1 MIARLLCR
9 TAASRGAKATAIE
22 LSGKTL
28 RGRNKS
34 WTEID
39 GTFQE
44 MNSGAMQLFEGNQRR
59 REFLNFSVG
68 ENKNAA
74 SKRQKGFPTKEQRE
88 HQKIPMETL

>member
-1 MIARLLCR
+1 
-9 TAASRGAKATAIE
+9 
-22 LSGKTL
+22 
-28 RGRNKS
+28 
-34 WTEID
+34 
-39 GTFQE
+39 